1 VDAGE
6 RWVAVATARRRPPKT
21 QLPWRPVLIQVGLTA
36 ILVLGLVA
44 VTGTVEARRAAEQ
57 EAVENATDTTGVL
70 VRAAAL
76 PAITDDLLNPASD
89 AWPPA
94 YARLDGIVRNEVLS
108 DTVVRVKL
116 WTRDGRIIYSD
127 EPRLVNETYP
137 LDANEIEAMR
147 AATSLAFVSDLEE
160 AENRYERDA
169 GKLIAVYYPVFT
181 PSGDELLFETYLKYD
196 RVIARSEQTLRTF
209 ASILVGALLLILMV
223 QMPISWTMIVR
234 LRRAEQQRHHLLAK
248 ALTAGAEE
256 RPSHRRRP
264 A

>member
-1 VDAGE
+1 MAGHESAQRTLTPGDGVDAGE

-76 PAITDDLLNPASD
+76 PAITDDLLNPSSD

-147 AATSLAFVSDLEE
+147 AATSLAFVSDLSEP
-160 AENRYERDA
+160 ENRYEVDR

-181 PSGDELLFETYLKYD
+181 PSGTSCCS
-196 RVIARSEQTLRTF
+196 RRT
-209 ASILVGALLLILMV
+209 SSTTG
-223 QMPISWTMIVR
+223 
-234 LRRAEQQRHHLLAK
+234 
-248 ALTAGAEE
+248 
-256 RPSHRRRP
+256 
-264 A
+264 